1 MSRPLTMTAKQHAA
15 HRALEHLVP
24 ALDPPD
30 GALPDADELVALAE
44 GRLLASDAE
53 RVRSAIA
60 ESPAARV
67 ELRALYPQVYAEMF
81 EAAPIEIGAEVIPFR
96 RRIVWGVGLAAA
108 AAALF
113 VFLRPIGP
121 PTNFGVDMR
130 PVQDEL
136 RRGAERGA
144 ERGTLRVEAGTRMQL
159 SAQLGQA
166 TTLDQLRGGTP
177 WGALIRIDSRGATVI
192 CTHSDAGCRSSAQ
205 TMAHEAVINGEGGET
220 VQFVFLI
227 ANQPADLTDVVGP
240 ADGAMD
246 RLKAINKSVNGR
258 LKRLAPIEIQQP

>member
-1 MSRPLTMTAKQHAA
+1 MSRPLIMTAKQHAA

-30 GALPDADELVALAE
+30 GALPDAEELVALAE

-53 RVRSAIA
+53 RVRTAIA
-60 ESPAARV
+60 DSPAARV

-121 PTNFGVDMR
+121 PVNFGVDMR
-130 PVQDEL
+130 PVQDEV

-144 ERGTLRVEAGTRMQL
+144 ERGMRVEAGDRVRL

-166 TTLDQLRGGTP
+166 VTLDQLLGGTP
-177 WGALIRIDSRGATVI
+177 WGALIRIDNRGATVI
-192 CTHSDAGCRSSAQ
+192 CTHSDAACRSSAQ

-227 ANQPADLTDVVGP
+227 ANQQADLTGVDGP
-240 ADGAMD
+240 ADGAME
-246 RLKAINKSVNGR
+246 RLKAISESVNGR
-258 LKRLAPIEIQQP
+258 LRRLASIEIRQ